1 MSKNQSIRTMVCVA
15 LAVLSGLV
23 QCTNA
28 AVLEWKTATPDG
40 DWQTPSNWTVGAK
53 PSSSVPGR
61 DDIVLIRGRSIVLHM
76 PCITK
81 KVDEIKYLG
90 MNWNKDTEATASLTL
105 DGPMASLKVRG
116 GTYLNR
122 STEGHNPNTDAEINI
137 LNGAVFQM
145 TALRMSTQ
153 AVNRISIHIGADS
166 ELRVWHPMSSTVD
179 ILDWGNGDHVMHFEG
194 PGASFSMTGPGDQT
208 DLIKQWMDRGLLV
221 RNAETTSALNITYDS
236 HKKLTTVVA
245 LPKITAE

>member
-1 MSKNQSIRTMVCVA
+1 MSRTQSIRTMICMA
-15 LAVLSGLV
+15 LVVLSGLI
-23 QCTNA
+23 QGADA

-40 DWQTPSNWTVGAK
+40 DWETPSNWTVGAK

-61 DDIVLIRGRSIVLHM
+61 DDIVLIRGRSVVIHM

-81 KVDEIKYLG
+81 RVDEIKYLG

-105 DGPMASLKVRG
+105 DGPMAFLKVRG

-122 STEGHNPNTDAEINI
+122 STAGHNSNTDAAINI
-137 LNGAVFQM
+137 LNGAVFQT

-153 AVNRISIHIGADS
+153 AVNRVSIHIGADS
-166 ELRVWHPMSSTVD
+166 ELRVWHPMASTAD
-179 ILDWGNGDHVMHFEG
+179 IVDWGNGDHVMHFEG

-208 DLIKQWMDRGLLV
+208 DVIRQWMDRGLLV
-221 RNAETTSALNITYDS
+221 RNTETTGDLNITYDPQ
-236 HKKLTTVVA
+236 KKLTTVVA
-245 LPKITAE
+245 SPKITAE